1 MHTVKEKVSNAASSG
16 KAHVDIYK
24 TKVEEQV
31 EQAAAR
37 TEEEKEIAHQRG
49 KAKEA
54 QAKMELHQAKAEHTA
69 EKLRAKQS
77 HVLGYAQHHHDDPY
91 LAATHHGQMNEPV
104 VGTTHGHHQHHPV
117 GIAAPVPATTAPTY
131 PLGGNPPPPV
141 HKKHF

>member
-24 TKVEEQV
+24 AKVEEG
-31 EQAAAR
+31 
-37 TEEEKEIAHQRG
+37 KEMAHQRG

-77 HVLGYAQHHHDDPY
+77 HVLGSAQHHHD
-91 LAATHHGQMNEPV
+91 EPLSCSYSSW
-104 VGTTHGHHQHHPV
+104 
-117 GIAAPVPATTAPTY
+117 ADE
-131 PLGGNPPPPV
+131 
-141 HKKHF
+141 